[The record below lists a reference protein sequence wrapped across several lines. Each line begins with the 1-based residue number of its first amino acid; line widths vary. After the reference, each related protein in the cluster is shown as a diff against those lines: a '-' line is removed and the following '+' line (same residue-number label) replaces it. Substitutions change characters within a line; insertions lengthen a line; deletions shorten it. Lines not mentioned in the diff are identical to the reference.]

1 MNVVGALFLALIGVH
16 LAVTLLVYHRQPIGP
31 EDRRTEASIALPLA
45 PFFVILHVLTRKRKP
60 ALHPGLILQ
69 TTLFLLACYF
79 GHQAGVF
86 SRGLVSPISIAVGLA
101 AGHMIFGVS
110 LLATHRSLRDAASHF
125 FDLGALWEFVVEN
138 PRVLMQFITVSV
150 AEELIYRVG
159 MQPLLIQGLHSAF
172 WGIVATA
179 VVFSLVHE
187 HFFRNATSQ
196 SAEFVGF
203 ALLLGVLYHFTG
215 SLILVIAVHAIR
227 NIEIAFLDNVLRAD
241 ELGNEDQ
248 ASRETQYLNGER
260 VLAFVMVPG
269 QTAPV
274 WCFESSEEPGM
285 DAVRETA
292 SSTKPASPQS
302 HMEAL

>member
-1 MNVVGALFLALIGVH
+1 MSAVGALFLALIGVH
-16 LAVTLLVYHRQPIGP
+16 LAVTLLIYHRKPNGP
-31 EDRRTEASIALPLA
+31 EDRRIEASIAFSLA
-45 PFFVILHVLTRKRKP
+45 PFFVVLHVLTRKRKP

-69 TTLFLLACYF
+69 TALFLLAGYF
-79 GHQAGVF
+79 GYQAGVF
-86 SRGLVSPISIAVGLA
+86 SRALVSPISIAIGLA
-101 AGHMIFGVS
+101 AGHMIFGIS
-110 LLATHRSLRDAASHF
+110 LLITHRSLRDAAGHF
-125 FDLGALWEFVVEN
+125 SDLAALWEFVVEN

-159 MQPLLIQGLHSAF
+159 MQPLLVQGLNSAF

-187 HFFRNATSQ
+187 HFFRNATAQ

-203 ALLLGVLYHFTG
+203 ALLLGLLYHFTG

-227 NIEIAFLDNVLRAD
+227 NIEIAYLDNVLRAD

-248 ASRETQYLNGER
+248 ASHETQYLNGER
-260 VLAFVMVPG
+260 VLAFVVVPG
-269 QTAPV
+269 QSVPV
-274 WCFESSEEPGM
+274 WCFEWSEEPGM
-285 DAVRETA
+285 AAIRETA
-292 SSTKPASPQS
+292 SSIGPASLQS